1 MVSVF
6 WNMFSFMP
14 PALEI
19 LCRTV
24 LIVFLIICLAQIIK
38 LVIEVV
44 KMILDVFGGVFRR
57 VVDLFR

>member
-1 MVSVF
+1 MFSVF

>member
-1 MVSVF
+1 MFAVF

>member
-1 MVSVF
+1 MFSVF

-24 LIVFLIICLAQIIK
+24 LIVFLVICLAQIIK
-38 LVIEVV
+38 LVIEIL
-44 KMILDVFGGVFRR
+44 KMVLDVFGGLFGKLVN
-57 VVDLFR
+57 LFR

>member
-1 MVSVF
+1 MFSVF

-19 LCRTV
+19 LCRTC

-44 KMILDVFGGVFRR
+44 RMILDVFGGIFGR

>member
-1 MVSVF
+1 MFSVF

-38 LVIEVV
+38 LVIEIL
-44 KMILDVFGGVFRR
+44 KMILDVFGG
-57 VVDLFR
+57 LFGRLVNLFK

>member
-1 MVSVF
+1 MFSVF

-14 PALEI
+14 PVLEI